1 MKVLKYTAVKVPR
14 EVLKMDERKID
25 GILITVSG
33 YHYVP
38 GKNSFKETMT
48 PKQYKDFVIYLSACI
63 VADYVNAI
71 NNQRYSSKWK
81 PLSIPYYTWKQ
92 KKHLS
97 LKIWEATG
105 HLKRQIKMFKK
116 AGFIAVGF
124 MQKDVYPFTS
134 VKVNDIARILEFG
147 SNNQQHPP
155 ARPLWRPMLLYY
167 RKNISRY
174 HKEYFNELKRL
185 RKNYIYLKERK

>member
-1 MKVLKYTAVKVPR
+1 MKKIKYTAVKVPKD
-14 EVLKMDERKID
+14 VLKMDESRMD
-25 GILITVSG
+25 GILISVTG
-33 YHYVP
+33 YHYTP
-38 GKNSFKETMT
+38 GKRAFRDSMSD
-48 PKQYKDFVIYLSACI
+48 KQYKDFLIFLSANL
-63 VADYVNAI
+63 VAEYVNAI

-81 PLSIPYYTWKQ
+81 PLSLPYYTWKQ

-116 AGFIAVGF
+116 VNFIAVGF
-124 MQKDVYPFTS
+124 MQKDVYPHTS

-147 SNNQQHPP
+147 SNDDKHPP
-155 ARPLWRPMLLYY
+155 ARPLWRLLLMYV

-174 HKEYFNELKRL
+174 YKYYFSELHRLKRQ
-185 RKNYIYLKERK
+185 YIYLK